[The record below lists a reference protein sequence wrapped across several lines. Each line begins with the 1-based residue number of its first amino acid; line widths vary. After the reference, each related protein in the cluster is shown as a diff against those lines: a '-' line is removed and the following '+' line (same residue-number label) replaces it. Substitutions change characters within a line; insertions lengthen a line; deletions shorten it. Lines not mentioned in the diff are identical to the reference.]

1 MDITLKYIQN
11 LGKIKMHEHK
21 VYVYVLDQAYQP
33 SQEQKDKAVSF
44 FELIVPS
51 SHQGTTGLSDYSIEL
66 DDGSVIETT
75 FTLRAGGPAGSNKYW
90 LIDEDES
97 ADDADEEDYDEL
109 DFGTELRP
117 EVIEELES
125 ILGTK
130 LALTWEWDD

>member
-1 MDITLKYIQN
+1 
-11 LGKIKMHEHK
+11 MHEHK

-44 FELIVPS
+44 FDSIVPEAD
-51 SHQGTTGLSDYSIEL
+51 QLACGISDASITL
-66 DDGSVIETT
+66 DDGSIIKPT
-75 FTLRAGGPAGSNKYW
+75 FTLTAGHLAGSNKYW

-97 ADDADEEDYDEL
+97 AEDADEDDYDEL

-117 EVIEELES
+117 EVMEELEN